1 MAIGGYLTS
10 FPRTS
15 CIGHS
20 LGAHICGIAGKRLT
34 QGRFNTIAGLD
45 PAGPLFTLGNPA
57 TRLDSG
63 DAEYVEVVH
72 TDTRSFGIAD
82 PIGHSDFYP

>member
-1 MAIGGYLTS
+1 MSNFEWIFIVHYY
-10 FPRTS
+10 
-15 CIGHS
+15 II
-20 LGAHICGIAGKRLT
+20 AHICGIAGKRLT

-57 TRLDSG
+57 TRLDFT
-63 DAEYVEVVH
+63 DAEYVEVIH
-72 TDTRSFGIAD
+72 TDIRSFGFGD